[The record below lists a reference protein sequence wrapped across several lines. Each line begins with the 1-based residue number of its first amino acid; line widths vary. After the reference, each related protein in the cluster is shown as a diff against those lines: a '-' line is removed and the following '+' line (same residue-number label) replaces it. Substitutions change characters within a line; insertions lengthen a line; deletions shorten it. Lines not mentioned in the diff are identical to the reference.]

1 MSRERE
7 IFKDHVAKVVMN
19 TEDFFIADWANANES
34 SDYAIRYVLD
44 IKKGILMITGD
55 VGSAIANWY
64 SPVTA
69 KKLKGLVLDIGYFV
83 GKIKCSTDLYI
94 YREEDIREDLNE
106 KYVELQHKVIL
117 QHKVSDDSLDDLRED
132 FEVLFDWCNN
142 HQCADAQMSPEIKM
156 ICDTYAINLS
166 KIGRRISPRV
176 HLWAVGYQT
185 LAEQLG
191 I

>member
-7 IFKDHVAKVVMN
+7 IFKNHVAKVIMN
-19 TEDFFIADWANANES
+19 TEDFFIADWANANGS

-55 VGSAIANWY
+55 VGSAIASWY

-69 KKLKGLVLDIGYFV
+69 KKLKGLVLDFGYFV

-94 YREEDIREDLNE
+94 YREDDICEDLDE
-106 KYVELQHKVIL
+106 KYKELKNMIHIIPL
-117 QHKVSDDSLDDLRED
+117 ESLRDD
-132 FEVLFDWCNN
+132 FEVLRDWCNN
-142 HQCADAQMSPEIKM
+142 HQCADAKMSPEIEM
-156 ICDTYAINLS
+156 ICDTYAINLDG
-166 KIGRRISPRV
+166 IGRRISPRV
-176 HLWAVGYQT
+176 HLWAAGYQM

>member
-7 IFKDHVAKVVMN
+7 IFEDHVAKVVMN
-19 TEDFFIADWANANES
+19 TEDFFIADWANANGS

-55 VGSAIANWY
+55 VGSAIASWY

-83 GKIKCSTDLYI
+83 GKIRCSTDLYI
-94 YREEDIREDLNE
+94 YREEDIRKDLDE
-106 KYVELQHKVIL
+106 KYVELQHKVRG
-117 QHKVSDDSLDDLRED
+117 DSLDNLRED
-132 FEVLFDWCNN
+132 FETLCDFCINY
-142 HQCADAQMSPEIKM
+142 QCADAKMSPEIEM
-156 ICDTYAINLS
+156 ICDTYAINLGR
-166 KIGRRISPRV
+166 IGRRISPRV
-176 HLWAVGYQT
+176 HLWITGYQM